1 MNTTFNINILAP
13 GKKKKKY
20 PTSNMILLFM
30 LPLITWMLVA
40 GGLYL
45 FYYLP
50 TYKVRQKQ
58 QQNLQNLSYEE
69 ARLKTLHRKL
79 EKQQTM
85 YLVASRESIDW
96 SSKLISFSLMIPKDI
111 WISRLLFVKDEKSKN
126 KSRLLDIYGQTIS
139 MSHKESLDKIAVFI
153 EKMNKEAAFR
163 KEFSPLEFNYSQLLD
178 AENRLMNFK
187 LSSSAKF
194 AQRTDKH

>member
-20 PTSNMILLFM
+20 PTSNILLLFI
-30 LPLITWMLVA
+30 LPLITWMLAA

-50 TYKVRQKQ
+50 TYNVRQKQ

-69 ARLKTLHRKL
+69 ARLNALHRKL

-85 YLVASRESIDW
+85 YLLASGESIDW
-96 SSKLISFSLMIPKDI
+96 SSKLISFSLMIPKDL
-111 WISRLLFVKDEKSKN
+111 WINRLIFVKDEKSKN

-139 MSHKESLDKIAVFI
+139 TSHKESLDKIAVFI

-187 LSSSAKF
+187 LSSLAKF

>member
-1 MNTTFNINILAP
+1 
-13 GKKKKKY
+13 
-20 PTSNMILLFM
+20 M
-30 LPLITWMLVA
+30 LPFLTWMIVA

-50 TYKVRQKQ
+50 TYRVRQKQ
-58 QQNLQNLSYEE
+58 QQNLQKLNYEE
-69 ARLKTLHRKL
+69 ARLDTLHRELK
-79 EKQQTM
+79 KQQIM
-85 YLVASRESIDW
+85 YLLASGESIDW
-96 SSKLISFSLMIPKDI
+96 SAQLLSFSLMIPKDI
-111 WISRLLFVKDEKSKN
+111 WISRLLFVKDKKSKN

-178 AENRLMNFK
+178 KKNGLMDFK
-187 LSSSAKF
+187 ISSLAKF
-194 AQRTDKH
+194 TQKADKH